1 MRTTSIFLKRLFIL
15 GDLNH
20 DTGDH
25 TEEHINLHHSLKD
38 VHDSALKAVKD
49 IGGYIHQELSA
60 VAKKHFNTISRPLV
74 RLMAPVLYFKD
85 QLDTLT
91 GVNKPTHDQDISAW
105 CPTCVHDQSDLDPG
119 NLDSIVPDESIYGN
133 IDITTPNPVELSS
146 PTTQELRPLPAVN
159 EIETPQNPAVSD
171 EPDIV
176 LPNDLV
182 HQTKLVQKPE
192 NGKDVTGISEVK
204 SEIDIRLGNEN
215 SSKQQKQ

>member
-1 MRTTSIFLKRLFIL
+1 M
-15 GDLNH
+15 NH
-20 DTGDH
+20 DTSDH

-91 GVNKPTHDQDISAW
+91 GVNKPTHDQDIADW
-105 CPTCVHDQSDLDPG
+105 CPTCVQSEPDPG
-119 NLDSIVPDESIYGN
+119 NLDSIVHDESLYVN
-133 IDITTPNPVELSS
+133 IDITTPYPSEIPS
-146 PTTQELRPLPAVN
+146 PNTPESGPLPAVN
-159 EIETPQNPAVSD
+159 EIETPQKPEVSD
-171 EPDIV
+171 EPDV
-176 LPNDLV
+176 FLPNDLV
-182 HQTKLVQKPE
+182 YQTKLIQKPE
-192 NGKDVTGISEVK
+192 NGKDLTGISGDE

-215 SSKQQKQ
+215 SSTTKIEKT